1 MEWLISIGVI
11 VGVIVGICLIIMLI
25 DKVAAFFGLDIF
37 NIIIASLLISL
48 LSLIVFAVHSILFA

>member
-37 NIIIASLLISL
+37 DIIITALLIL
-48 LSLIVFAVHSILFA
+48 QLSSIVFAVHGVLF

>member
-37 NIIIASLLISL
+37 DIIITALLIL
-48 LSLIVFAVHSILFA
+48 QLSSIVFAVHSVLF